1 MVPINATL
9 LSRTFH
15 LAVTGAAP
23 SREAQLLLL
32 SMRCPASVPGE
43 FTQMNARQPAAF
55 NYFIAFAG
63 GFRQGIYI

>member
-32 SMRCPASVPGE
+32 SMR
-43 FTQMNARQPAAF
+43 RHAF
-55 NYFIAFAG
+55 VSSLRAGGIYTDERTAAG
-63 GFRQGIYI
+63 GF